1 MKKNITFAY
10 HFQYLFSKTSG
21 LIYPIATHSVSFNKK
36 SWSMT
41 DKEIIQGLIMRDNQI
56 THEFFF
62 VKCRPLMVSIIKFVF
77 TTPIDYDE
85 LINELYCYL
94 IDKNCQKLKEFQ
106 FRTSLYMWLKV
117 VAIRFFI
124 RKRDLLL
131 DLSSSMPPYNDNTKE
146 DPTAVYDTKVDAKID
161 IEHLLQAMRN
171 ERYAYVIR
179 KLLLEGEKP
188 DVLSKS
194 MGITMANL
202 YNIKKRAIS
211 SLSKVALKE
220 SNYGRE

>member
-1 MKKNITFAY
+1 
-10 HFQYLFSKTSG
+10 
-21 LIYPIATHSVSFNKK
+21 
-36 SWSMT
+36 MT